1 MSGAMLGVVRQQFRC
16 FRLWSWHWSTAIR
29 PELFAVA
36 LGHWVA
42 AAQEATLSRRGWPGS
57 AWRCQ

>member
-1 MSGAMLGVVRQQFRC
+1 MLGVVRQQFRC